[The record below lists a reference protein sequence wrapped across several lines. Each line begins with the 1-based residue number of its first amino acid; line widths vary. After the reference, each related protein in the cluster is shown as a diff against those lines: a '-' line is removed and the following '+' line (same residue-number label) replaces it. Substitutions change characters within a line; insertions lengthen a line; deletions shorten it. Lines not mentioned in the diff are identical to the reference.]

1 MPTTEPTDRFNGFDG
16 DYDRLIVALDEAN
29 ARIEALLA
37 GPSGGIDANAAN
49 HLRDRCADAEAELA
63 RYRAVVKAE
72 RLLRWYVDSDLVEA
86 GDEFGQWDDEVREFV
101 AALTEE
107 DR

>member
-1 MPTTEPTDRFNGFDG
+1 MLESEFTEIIERLLTVGVPPTAVAKAFDI
-16 DYDRLIVALDEAN
+16 DTFVVKERLND
-29 ARIEALLA
+29 
-37 GPSGGIDANAAN
+37 
-49 HLRDRCADAEAELA
+49 LRAE
-63 RYRAVVKAE
+63 KAE

-101 AALTEE
+101 AALPEE